1 MSNLLNLDY
10 NTKAVIGWSMLA
22 VVAALTILFL
32 AHFVWLVMSQRKDD
46 TLALPE
52 LTLSGDDKKKEQQT
66 ESTAAPTGPAPAFT
80 ISAPDDGDLLLEE
93 ARAAAA
99 EIAAEGDN
107 GATRQVKSRFSLRKN

>member
-32 AHFVWLVMSQRKDD
+32 AYFVWLVMSQRKDD

-66 ESTAAPTGPAPAFT
+66 EPTPAPTGPAPAFT

-99 EIAAEGDN
+99 EIAAESDN

>member
-1 MSNLLNLDY
+1 MIDILNLDY
-10 NTKAVIGWSMLA
+10 NMKAVIGWSMLA

-32 AHFVWLVMSQRKDD
+32 AYFVWLVMSQRKND

-52 LTLSGDDKKKEQQT
+52 LTLGGDDKKKEQQT
-66 ESTAAPTGPAPAFT
+66 EPTAAPAGPAPAFT

-107 GATRQVKSRFSLRKN
+107 GTTRQVKSRFSLRKN

>member
-1 MSNLLNLDY
+1 MIDIFNLPY
-10 NTKAVIGWSMLA
+10 NTKSVIGWSTLA
-22 VVAALTILFL
+22 CIAALTILFL
-32 AHFVWLVMSQRKDD
+32 AHFVWLIVSQRKDD

-52 LTLSGDDKKKEQQT
+52 LNLGGDDKKKDQQT
-66 ESTAAPTGPAPAFT
+66 EPMAAPTGPAPAFT
-80 ISAPDDGDLLLEE
+80 ISAPGDGDLLLEE

>member
-1 MSNLLNLDY
+1 M
-10 NTKAVIGWSMLA
+10 
-22 VVAALTILFL
+22 
-32 AHFVWLVMSQRKDD
+32 
-46 TLALPE
+46 
-52 LTLSGDDKKKEQQT
+52 
-66 ESTAAPTGPAPAFT
+66 AAPTGPAPAFT